1 MNSIELDESTH
12 TYRVGGKPFVSVTG
26 EMGECGLTT
35 ETFFNEEGRERGR
48 IVHGI
53 CAGMDQMKLTPMTV
67 LPEIQSGDYFGYL
80 LAWEDAKREL
90 GLEIQLIEHRVSDP
104 THGYA
109 GTMDRL
115 AYWKSRLTIIELKT
129 GTIQPVT
136 ALQLVAYGNAYSRGQ
151 VFERIAVQLMP
162 DGRFQIK
169 HYPLDSYINDTHD
182 FWATLR
188 VAAWIRKNR

>member
-1 MNSIELDESTH
+1 MKTIELDQATH
-12 TYRVGGKPFVSVTG
+12 SYRVGGHPFVSVTS

-35 ETFFNEEGRERGR
+35 ETFFDEQGRERGR
-48 IVHGI
+48 IVHAM
-53 CAGMDQMKLTPMTV
+53 CAALDRNNPFRWDLHA
-67 LPEIQSGDYFGYL
+67 GYHGYVA
-80 LAWEDAKREL
+80 AWENAKHEL
-90 GLEIQLIEHRVSDP
+90 MLNIQLIEHRVSDS

-129 GTIQPVT
+129 GDIQPVT

-162 DGRFQIK
+162 DGRFRVK